1 MGSRLSTS
9 SDCSERDPDWDIGCI
24 DAEGIAVHV
33 EQEEVSLMISE
44 LRGAIVLLV
53 TFIVFLIIIGVL
65 ALGTVMKPGRWSER
79 RSASLSTQ

>member
-1 MGSRLSTS
+1 M
-9 SDCSERDPDWDIGCI
+9 
-24 DAEGIAVHV
+24 
-33 EQEEVSLMISE
+33 MSE

-53 TFIVFLIIIGVL
+53 TFIVFLIIIAVL